1 MDRAQTICR
10 MHQRLLINV
19 KSQIFKMLED
29 GHSADSA
36 YDMSS
41 TALSM
46 LLADYIKVYVK
57 EDKYHEVLDKIS
69 SEALAIAIE
78 AKAAKG

>member
-10 MHQRLLINV
+10 MHQRLLINL
-19 KSQIFKMLED
+19 KSQIFKMIED
-29 GHSADSA
+29 GYSADLA

-46 LLADYIKVYVK
+46 LLADYIKAYVK
-57 EDKYHEVLDKIS
+57 EAKYKEVLDKVIFD
-69 SEALAIAIE
+69 ALAMSKE
-78 AKAAKG
+78 GG